1 MTADEFRRIALSQ
14 PGAVEGEHMN
24 HPDFRIG
31 DRIFASLGYPDEEW
45 GMVKLSAAVQADV
58 IAKAPATFK
67 AAKGAWGRAGST
79 LVHLASVDVQM
90 LRGALQ
96 LAAEAIV
103 SGTKPAAPKRR
114 PAKRK

>member
-1 MTADEFRRIALSQ
+1 MTVDEFRRIALSQ

-31 DRIFASLGYPDEEW
+31 DRIFASLGYPDEGW
-45 GMVKLSAAVQADV
+45 GMVKLSVESQADV
-58 IAKAPATFK
+58 ISKAPASFK
-67 AAKGAWGRAGST
+67 AATGAWGRAGST

-96 LAAEAIV
+96 LAAEAIA
-103 SGTKPAAPKRR
+103 SGAKPA
-114 PAKRK
+114 PAKRRSSKRK